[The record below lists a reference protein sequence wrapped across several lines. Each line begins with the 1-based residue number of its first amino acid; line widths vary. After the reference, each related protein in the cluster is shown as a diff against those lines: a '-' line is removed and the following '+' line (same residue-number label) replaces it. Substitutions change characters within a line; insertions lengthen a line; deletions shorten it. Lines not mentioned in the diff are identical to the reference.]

1 MDYIQSPSV
10 ESVKLPFS
18 LDAEQT
24 VLGAILRSWDTAAIA
39 IEMLLPH
46 YFYAPQH
53 IELFSVITDLFQK
66 GTRADII
73 TVLNESMKQR
83 IFETNADAKKYLVAL
98 MDSVPSVS
106 NIDSYCEIVAEK
118 YYMRKLI
125 STSQEI
131 IDMVAKNE
139 DSAQTLLDIAEQKI
153 YDIRQS
159 KDVKGLTPI
168 SDIIR
173 ETYAHLND
181 ITGKDKDKYLG
192 AKSGFSALDSF
203 TTGLNRSDLILI
215 AARPGMGKTSFAMN
229 IALNVAKRQKDKA
242 VAVFNLEMTKSQ
254 LVSRLLSTEAMVESQ
269 KLRTGK
275 LSKQDWVNLAMG
287 AESLR
292 SLPMLVDDSAA
303 MTVQQIKAKL
313 RRVKNLGLVVIDYL
327 QLMDSSLKTDNRVL
341 IVSDIT
347 RQLKN
352 MAKELDVP
360 VILLSQLNRDVE
372 KRQEKKPQLSD
383 LRESGS
389 IEQDADI
396 VLFLYR
402 DDYYNKDA
410 VGEGASVAICTVA
423 KNRHG
428 ETGDVKLIWDG
439 QFTRFSNMETEKS
452 E

>member
-1 MDYIQSPSV
+1 MDYIQTTAP
-10 ESVKLPFS
+10 ESVKMPFS
-18 LDAEQT
+18 MDAEQT

-39 IEMLLPH
+39 IEILLPH
-46 YFYAPQH
+46 YFYMEQH
-53 IELFSVITDLFQK
+53 KELFSVISLLFQK

-73 TVLNESMKQR
+73 TVLNESMKMH
-83 IFETNADAKKYLVAL
+83 IFETDADAKKYLVAL

-106 NIDSYCEIVAEK
+106 NIESYCAIVAEK

-131 IDMVAKNE
+131 IDLVAKNE
-139 DSAQTLLDIAEQKI
+139 DSAQNLLDVAEQKI

-173 ETYAHLND
+173 ETYAHLNE
-181 ITGKDKDKYLG
+181 ISGPDKEKYLG

-203 TTGLNRSDLILI
+203 TTGLNKSDLILI

-229 IALNVAKRQKDKA
+229 IALNVAKRQKDKT

-254 LVSRLLSTEAMVESQ
+254 LVARLLSTEAMVESQ

-275 LSKQDWVNLAMG
+275 LSKQDWVNLALG
-287 AESLR
+287 AESL
-292 SLPMLVDDSAA
+292 SGIPMLIDDSAA

-327 QLMDSSLKTDNRVL
+327 QLMDSTIKSDNRVL

-352 MAKELDVP
+352 MAKELNVP

-372 KRQEKKPQLSD
+372 KRQDKTPQLSD

-402 DDYYNKDA
+402 DDYYNKDTNN
-410 VGEGASVAICTVA
+410 EGASVAVCSIA

-428 ETGDVKLIWDG
+428 ETGEVKLIWDG
-439 QFTRFSNMETEKS
+439 QFTRFSNMETQKTE
-452 E
+452 